1 MSSETKTAPVKLSRY
16 GLRIK
21 NRIEKNDGE
30 VRIYFKSKDVFFD
43 NGKLQSIPLQI
54 LTDNGKVNPEV
65 QYLINLTR
73 ELRKPI
79 CWVVQYNNSPSG
91 HERLLQK
98 NKVWSS
104 FRRDEDNLL
113 VRWDIRWDTDLVNFR
128 ELAFMFEFK
137 KITIKADSTII
148 DEIKGQLDI
157 SGFCKSEL
165 EFIA

>member
-1 MSSETKTAPVKLSRY
+1 MSSETKTAPVKLSPY

-21 NRIEKNDGE
+21 DEIEKNGVE
-30 VRIYFKSKDVFFD
+30 VRIYFKSKEVFFD

-54 LTDNGKVNPEV
+54 LTNDGKANPEV

-79 CWVVQYNNSPSG
+79 CWVILYDNSDRG
-91 HERLLQK
+91 HERLLQQ
-98 NKVWSS
+98 NKIWASL
-104 FRRDEDNLL
+104 RRDEDRLL
-113 VRWDIRWDTDLVNFR
+113 VRWDARWDADLVNFR
-128 ELAFMFEFK
+128 ELVFIFEFK
-137 KITIKADSTII
+137 KITIKAESPIL

>member
-1 MSSETKTAPVKLSRY
+1 MSSETKTAPVKLSQY

-21 NRIEKNDGE
+21 NNIEKNAGE
-30 VRIYFKSKDVFFD
+30 VRMYFTGKDIFFD
-43 NGKLQSIPLQI
+43 NGQLRSIPLQI
-54 LTDNGKVNPEV
+54 QSDDGNINPEV

-79 CWVVQYNNSPSG
+79 CWVILYDNSDRG

-113 VRWDIRWDTDLVNFR
+113 VRWDVRWDADLANFR
-128 ELAFMFEFK
+128 ELVFMFEFK
-137 KITIKADSTII
+137 KITIKAESPIL

-165 EFIA
+165 EFSS